1 MSRRL
6 LSIIIAAAAFIIT
19 LVFAVYQGHTGPTYP
34 VHGGSTIDTAFIKYK
49 LPRSQDT
56 GKDAVIK
63 IEAEDR
69 EVQGTLVYR
78 RYPTNDEFE
87 AVEMKREG
95 ETLTTSIPT
104 QPPAGKM
111 EYQIRVKKGGSHI
124 LLPASPAVIRFKG
137 HVPLFILIPH
147 VIFIF
152 LGLLFSVRSALK
164 SFFKY
169 DPMNDSIL
177 ALLFL
182 FTGGLILGP
191 IVQKFA
197 FNAFW
202 TGYPFGHDVTD
213 NKIVFAV
220 LAWVFALLLMFKNKK
235 TKKWAPLAALLVV
248 FTVFGIPHSVRGSQ
262 LDWSKI
268 PQPVIKDRNNGIK

>member
-6 LSIIIAAAAFIIT
+6 LTLIITTASFFIT
-19 LVFAVYQGHTGPTYP
+19 LVFAIYQGHTGPTYP
-34 VHGGSTIDTAFIKYK
+34 VNGSSAIGTAFVKYK

-63 IEAEDR
+63 IESEDR

-78 RYPTNDEFE
+78 RYPTNDEFK

-95 ETLTTSIPT
+95 KILTTSIPT
-104 QPPAGKM
+104 QPPAGKL
-111 EYQIRVKKGGSHI
+111 EYQIRVKKDGSQL
-124 LLPASPAVIRFKG
+124 LLPATPAIIRFKG
-137 HVPLFILIPH
+137 SVPAYVLIPH
-147 VIFIF
+147 IILIF

-164 SFFKY
+164 SFLKF
-169 DPMNDSIL
+169 DPMRDSKL

-182 FTGGLILGP
+182 FTGGLVLGP

-197 FNAFW
+197 FDAFW

-220 LAWVFALLLMFKNKK
+220 LAWVLALLIMFKIEKA
-235 TKKWAPLAALLVV
+235 KKWAPIAALLVV
-248 FTVFGIPHSVRGSQ
+248 FIVFGIPHSVRGSQ